1 MNSLYS
7 SSRIFHLSSY
17 NRETQKL
24 VYKSDKTYEN
34 EKDIKLTLNHV
45 GAILVPTVMVGIRY
59 FVNLFPVESKDGVA
73 MYCYQI
79 LSDDGYYHI
88 EASGGSVEEL

>member
-45 GAILVPTVMVGIRY
+45 GAALVPTVINGIPCLI
-59 FVNLFPVESKDGVA
+59 NLFPIESKDGVA
-73 MYCYQI
+73 MYRYQI
-79 LSDDGYYHI
+79 LSNDGEYYI
-88 EASGGSVEEL
+88 AASGGSVEEL